1 MQRDTALILFG
12 VGLIVLLLLV
22 GVALHISSP
31 PQPISEPQEKVS
43 IVTPSTTP
51 TFPPT
56 QTASSISPPALVTPS
71 LPPPDTK
78 TSLPQ
83 TAAIP
88 TVGAFPSKG
97 VIPPSTVVPLPPTPS
112 LQFPAPSSLPRA
124 RPAPAVEA
132 SVENEALLWAKALVA
147 NYRPQWRLNLTKS
160 IAPNLK
166 GESYVVAVE
175 PNNQVTVEAR
185 TTVGWLY
192 GLLDLA
198 ERLQWREPINAQW
211 IWSPPLTERGLV
223 MDNPEWLIKPPR
235 SLDAMRSI
243 IGDCLKGLAWWRF
256 NTLVLKCNGREPAL
270 KTALEILR
278 QLSPDYGVK
287 VVVWAQEI
295 TPTIQAWV
303 RTGGLIVTTNPLV
316 QNNEEIP
323 ISFDL
328 GEVVQNLR
336 QGRVTVF
343 ASQLVAPN
351 VPTKVFQFRQS
362 REKLL
367 MLIGLDKAYEGVFWF
382 DPAWAHQLL
391 RSIKDAGLNG
401 LWLSIRSVPSKWAIA
416 AFAQAIKNPA
426 SDGESLWLSRWAK
439 QGQQA
444 DKWISLFRESS
455 RIVTEILWLGVST
468 EPQYGT
474 SLKAFFTARPIDS
487 SWGFTVLSVTEILIS
502 EKSVVD
508 KTTLTVDEIARG
520 LEQRAQT
527 IWALTAQLPEPSA
540 PDWKVA
546 KRLALLN
553 SWLGQFYA
561 NKIDAA
567 MAWGK
572 FEAGDK
578 MAGQDCLLH
587 LSKSVRAWEQVVAVA
602 NSVYSPNNRWALKL
616 AEFQKELEEC
626 KNLVA
631 SSMP

>member
-1 MQRDTALILFG
+1 MMQRDAALILFG

-56 QTASSISPPALVTPS
+56 QTALPISPPALVTPS
-71 LPPPDTK
+71 LPSPDTQ

-97 VIPPSTVVPLPPTPS
+97 IIPPSTVVPLPPTPS
-112 LQFPAPSSLPRA
+112 LQFPTPSSLPKA

-243 IGDCLKGLAWWRF
+243 IGDCLKELAWWRF

-270 KTALEILR
+270 KTALEILS

-287 VVVWAQEI
+287 VVVWAQEV

-316 QNNEEIP
+316 QNNEIH

-401 LWLSIRSVPSKWAIA
+401 LWLSIRSVPSRWAIA
-416 AFAQAIKNPA
+416 AFAQAIKNPG

-439 QGQQA
+439 QGRQA

-487 SWGFTVLSVTEILIS
+487 SWGFTVLSVTEILTS
-502 EKSVVD
+502 EKSVVN
-508 KTTLTVDEIARG
+508 KTTLMVDEIARS

>member
-1 MQRDTALILFG
+1 MMQRDTALILFG

-31 PQPISEPQEKVS
+31 PQPVSEPQEKVS
-43 IVTPSTTP
+43 TVISSTTP

-56 QTASSISPPALVTPS
+56 QTASPISPPALVTPS
-71 LPPPDTK
+71 LPPPATQ
-78 TSLPQ
+78 TSFPQ
-83 TAAIP
+83 TAAISTVEPFPRKGTIPSP
-88 TVGAFPSKG
+88 TVAP
-97 VIPPSTVVPLPPTPS
+97 TPPTPS
-112 LQFPAPSSLPRA
+112 LQFPTPSSLPRA
-124 RPAPAVEA
+124 RPAPAEA
-132 SVENEALLWAKALVA
+132 PVENEALLWAKALVA

-166 GESYVVAVE
+166 GESYAVTVE
-175 PNNQVTVEAR
+175 PDNQVIVEAR

-235 SLDAMRSI
+235 SLEAMRSVI
-243 IGDCLKGLAWWRF
+243 RDCLKELAWWRF

-278 QLSPDYGVK
+278 QLSPNYGVK

-295 TPTIQAWV
+295 TPTVQAWV
-303 RTGGLIVTTNPLV
+303 QTGGRIAATNPV
-316 QNNEEIP
+316 GQDNEIC

-328 GEVVQNLR
+328 GEAVQNLR

-351 VPTKVFQFRQS
+351 VPPKVFQFGRS

-367 MLIGLDKAYEGVFWF
+367 MLIGLDKAYERVFWF
-382 DPAWAHQLL
+382 DPAWAHQLI

-401 LWLSIRSVPSKWAIA
+401 LWLSVRSVPSKWAIA
-416 AFAQAIKNPA
+416 AFAQAIKNPE

-455 RIVTEILWLGVST
+455 RVIPEILWLGVSA
-468 EPQYGT
+468 EPQYGA

-487 SWGFTVLSVTEILIS
+487 SWGFTVLSVTEILTS
-502 EKSVVD
+502 ERSVIN
-508 KTTLTVDEIARG
+508 KTTLTVDEIARR

-527 IWALTAQLPEPSA
+527 IWTLTAQLPEPSA

-567 MAWGK
+567 IAW
-572 FEAGDK
+572 
-578 MAGQDCLLH
+578 
-587 LSKSVRAWEQVVAVA
+587 
-602 NSVYSPNNRWALKL
+602 
-616 AEFQKELEEC
+616 
-626 KNLVA
+626 
-631 SSMP
+631 